1 MSKFEGKNFD
11 LRLLAYAMQY
21 HLLTTAALAEGTN
34 AGTWKTVGAAIT
46 FLNKGKIIASAAA
59 DNEYFSTGHTTL
71 NKDSDTAEKCKF
83 LVMVAADGTTFSTSQ
98 GPIVAAAADDP
109 GAGPVTNALTPIG
122 TILVETN
129 AATPFVPT
137 TAAGVPADG
146 TDLGDGGITDTFE
159 NLAWPYDGEDGLDIT
174 ALAN

>member
-11 LRLLAYAMQY
+11 LRLLAYALMY
-21 HLLTTAALAEGTN
+21 RTLESHALAEGTA
-34 AGTWKTVGAAIT
+34 AGTFKTVGGGII
-46 FLNKGKIIASAAA
+46 LNKGKIVTSAAA

-71 NKDSDTAEKCKF
+71 NPDSDTAQTCKF

-98 GPIVAAAADDP
+98 GPIVAAADTP
-109 GAGPVTNALTPIG
+109 VAGPITDGLTPVG
-122 TILVETN
+122 TIDVTTN

-137 TAAGVPADG
+137 TASGVPADG
-146 TDLGDGGITDTFE
+146 TDLGDGGITDVFE
-159 NLAWPYDGEDGLDIT
+159 NLAFPYDGVDGLDIT